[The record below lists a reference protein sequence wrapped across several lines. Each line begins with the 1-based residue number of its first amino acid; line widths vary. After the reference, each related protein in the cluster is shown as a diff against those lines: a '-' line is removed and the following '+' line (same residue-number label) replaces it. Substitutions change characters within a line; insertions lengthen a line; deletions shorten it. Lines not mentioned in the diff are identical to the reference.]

1 MLFRLR
7 IAKECYSFSA
17 VTDEL
22 MKEEKYCLFHST
34 VLLCF
39 RIKMEFKE
47 FHSRVIRLYIQLIV
61 FVYILQ
67 CRGSLAT
74 FLTDVNIC
82 PDFPST
88 FKNNC

>member
-22 MKEEKYCLFHST
+22 MKEEKYCLFHNT

-39 RIKMEFKE
+39 GIKMEFKE

-74 FLTDVNIC
+74 FPTDVNIC
-82 PDFPST
+82 PAFPST
-88 FKNNC
+88 FQE

>member
-22 MKEEKYCLFHST
+22 MKEEKYCLFHNT

-39 RIKMEFKE
+39 GIKMEFKE
-47 FHSRVIRLYIQLIV
+47 FHSRVTRLYIQLTV

-74 FLTDVNIC
+74 FPTDVNIC
-82 PDFPST
+82 PAFPSA
-88 FKNNC
+88 FQE